1 MAEIIWTLAAS
12 QDLQN
17 VFESLET
24 VRPGAGE
31 AFVMNAE
38 ARLEL
43 VKQFPRMNRLYF
55 PPFRKLR
62 LIGNYGLFYAT
73 ENRGI
78 VVHAVVDLRKDMSNL
93 RRRLLG
99 EE

>member
-17 VFESLET
+17 VFESLERM
-24 VRPGAGE
+24 RPGAGE
-31 AFVMNAE
+31 AFVMNIE
-38 ARLEL
+38 AQLEL
-43 VKQFPRMNRLYF
+43 VKLFPRMNRLYL

-62 LIGNYGLFYAT
+62 LIGIYGLFYAV

-78 VVHAVVDLRKDMSNL
+78 VVHAVVDLRRDIANL

-99 EE
+99 DE